1 MQLSPFCARTSL
13 QLAGSKELRIAAPEP
28 KGPESR
34 DALPSGNTPSA
45 PVSSPPSRPAEATP
59 DATRGGGPPA
69 NSRYTAATARTARL
83 PRDTRRPGPRSLCR
97 GALHSAP
104 LSEQEA
110 TGGAVPT
117 PPPLTSPC
125 CCCCSCSMAPRTLAR
140 LTRVEHIPPSSRASD
155 WPQVEEKK
163 PVSEELVPAA
173 LPAGHDGR
181 RSSISARRRKSVA
194 PYGGRTVPCFPPSK
208 EQLLIQPQLATIS
221 CKDSF
226 PPPHRRKVPWS

>member
-13 QLAGSKELRIAAPEP
+13 QLAGSKELGIAAPEP

-34 DALPSGNTPSA
+34 DALPSGNTRSA

-110 TGGAVPT
+110 SGGAVPT

-140 LTRVEHIPPSSRASD
+140 LTRVEHIPP
-155 WPQVEEKK
+155 
-163 PVSEELVPAA
+163 PAA
-173 LPAGHDGR
+173 AHLIGR
-181 RSSISARRRKSVA
+181 RWKKRSQSAKSLFPLRSPRGTTGGVVRF
-194 PYGGRTVPCFPPSK
+194 PREGGRAWRLTAAAPFHVSRLPKS
-208 EQLLIQPQLATIS
+208 S
-221 CKDSF
+221 
-226 PPPHRRKVPWS
+226 W